1 MKQTKSQ
8 VWFPENIDSSWVFQT
23 EGERDALLSNYLEL
37 KDENE
42 SLKKQIDGLET
53 IKANEEA
60 LKEQMKVDF

>member
-1 MKQTKSQ
+1 
-8 VWFPENIDSSWVFQT
+8 VFQT

-42 SLKKQIDGLET
+42 SLKKQIDWLET
-53 IKANEEA
+53 TKANEEA